1 VDIFDSLQR
10 FEEDYSMPFPSI
22 LEMDTNYQKDAE
34 HIKKHFCEHKESIQ
48 ENLKDCRAH
57 TRHISMK
64 LYHEHKMLTSF
75 LKRLFYALESLE
87 VIEESGTNRIA
98 YAINR
103 YHNEIQA
110 ILDFEQSADFELLQ
124 NTIARLLDYGVRL
137 NSAILLFP
145 NREWEDVL
153 ETLMII
159 DDVEHDFQ
167 KIIRSTTHYKREYED
182 IIKDVPEN
190 VKDALQKV
198 PHKIPEQASSVIN
211 NVVELFKKQ
220 L

>member
-1 VDIFDSLQR
+1 MAIFDSLQR
-10 FEEDYSMPFPSI
+10 FEEEYSMSFPSI
-22 LEMDTNYQKDAE
+22 LEMDTNHQEDAE

-48 ENLKDCRAH
+48 ESLKDCRAH

-64 LYHEHKMLTSF
+64 LYHEHKILTSF
-75 LKRLFYALESLE
+75 LKRLLYALEALDS
-87 VIEESGTNRIA
+87 IEESGINRIA

-103 YHNEIQA
+103 YHNEIQK
-110 ILDFEQSADFELLQ
+110 ILNFEQSTDFELLQ
-124 NTIARLLDYGVRL
+124 NTIGRLLDYGDRL

-145 NREWEDVL
+145 NREWEDIL

-159 DDVEHDFQ
+159 DDIEHDFQ

-190 VKDALQKV
+190 VKDALQKD
-198 PHKIPEQASSVIN
+198 PHKIPEQESSVIN
-211 NVVELFKKQ
+211 NVVNLFRK
-220 L
+220 